1 MDENTYL
8 KEKIAWLEQTIEL
21 QKQLLAAK
29 GASYPVYVPYPSYPY
44 VYPDP
49 WKPYTGPTWTACDSS
64 TTDTPTIIS
73 TTVRGGH
80 NA

>member
-49 WKPYTGPTWTACDSS
+49 WKPYTGPTLTDCDNTH
-64 TTDTPTIIS
+64 TTIS
-73 TTVRGGH
+73 TTTDG
-80 NA
+80 A